1 MKSPMLIIL
10 LLPLFFIAAC
20 NSPKAK
26 EGIPEYFLGKELIF
40 NPQGETVV
48 DSLLREHDYLLVS
61 YMDSTDCTPCSMDKF
76 HVTQAHYKDLQE
88 YDIAVVFIFYGTP
101 QAEIISLLHQYHN
114 TFAIVWDIKKEFKS
128 DNNLLA
134 NPLYHDF
141 IISSTR
147 KIIWISNPFFDSHT
161 WKYCQNAL
169 MN

>member
-1 MKSPMLIIL
+1 MMKSPMLIIL

-88 YDIAVVFIFYGTP
+88 YDIAVVFI
-101 QAEIISLLHQYHN
+101 
-114 TFAIVWDIKKEFKS
+114 KKEFKS